1 MTHLKLKANEEKTVA
16 IVDDHTM
23 MRQGLAGLVNSIVGF
38 RCCWTAG
45 DAPEAM
51 KKLEEECPHLLMVD
65 MTLPGRNGLEL
76 TKDVSALHPGLP
88 VLVVSMHDE
97 TLYAQRVL
105 RAGAKGYIMK
115 DAATEEL
122 VEAIR
127 KTGEGEMWVS
137 SSMSAKIIEAFSCH
151 PGAEKVEGVHRLSD
165 REFEIFQLIGEG
177 KSKSMIADGL
187 NISPKT
193 VDVHKAHIREKLEL
207 EDAAAVLRYAI
218 RWVEMKSL
226 ASE

>member
-1 MTHLKLKANEEKTVA
+1 MAKKNRTVA

-23 MRQGLAGLVNSIVGF
+23 MRDGLAQLVSGIEGYD
-38 RCCWTAG
+38 CCWTAG
-45 DAPEAM
+45 DAAEAM
-51 KKLEEECPHLLMVD
+51 AELEKQRPDVLITD

-76 TKDVSALHPGLP
+76 IKDALSIAMGMPI
-88 VLVVSMHDE
+88 LVNSMHDE

-115 DAATEEL
+115 DAPSDLL
-122 VEAIR
+122 VEAIQR
-127 KTGEGEMWVS
+127 VAEGGIWVS
-137 SSMSAKIIEAFSCH
+137 AAMSSRIIQAFSYQ
-151 PGAEKVEGVHRLSD
+151 GGGEAVEGVHRLTD

-177 KSKSMIADGL
+177 KSKAVISSNL

-207 EDAAAVLRYAI
+207 EDAAAVLSYAV
-218 RWVEMKSL
+218 RWVEMRRMKP
-226 ASE
+226 E

>member
-1 MTHLKLKANEEKTVA
+1 MSKKNKTVA

-23 MRQGLAGLVNSIVGF
+23 MREGLAQLVNSLEGF
-38 RCCWTAG
+38 ETLWTAG
-45 DAPEAM
+45 EAAEALSLIES
-51 KKLEEECPHLLMVD
+51 KKTDLLITD

-76 TKDVSALHPGLP
+76 IKDVLAVAMGMPI
-88 VLVVSMHDE
+88 LVVSMHDE

-115 DAATEEL
+115 DAASESL
-122 VEAIR
+122 KEAIR
-127 KTGEGEMWVS
+127 QVAGGAIWVS
-137 SSMSAKIIEAFSCH
+137 PAMSSKIIEAFS
-151 PGAEKVEGVHRLSD
+151 GQGGGDKVEGVHRLTD

-177 KSKSMIADGL
+177 KSKSEITDAL

-207 EDAAAVLRYAI
+207 ADAAAVLSYAI
-218 RWVEMKSL
+218 RWVEMRKMRPN
-226 ASE
+226 

>member
-1 MTHLKLKANEEKTVA
+1 MEERTVA

-23 MRQGLAGLVNSIVGF
+23 MREGLAGLVNSLEGF
-38 RCCWTAG
+38 CCCWSAG
-45 DAPEAM
+45 DATEAM
-51 KKLEEECPHLLMVD
+51 SQLENECPKLLMVD

-76 TKDVSALHPGLP
+76 TKDALALHPSLP

-115 DAATEEL
+115 DAPTEQL
-122 VEAIR
+122 IEAIQ
-127 KTGEGEMWVS
+127 KTAAGGMWVS
-137 SSMSAKIIEAFSCH
+137 GAMSAKIIEAFSSQ
-151 PGAEKVEGVHRLSD
+151 PGTEKVEGVHRLSD

-177 KSKSMIADGL
+177 KSKSAIAEGL

-218 RWVEMKSL
+218 RWVEMKNL
-226 ASE
+226 PSE